1 MPAGPAPSQVSAW
14 SRLMLALVLC
24 ASTLAC
30 LRLPEIHYLKAP
42 VDAEA
47 PVAASPDRLTPPS
60 KAEALLTRRL
70 ARAGIDIQE
79 RTRLEEVATGRPLIP
94 GNKVTLLFDGPQ
106 TMNAMMASIQAA
118 KDTINLETYIFDQ
131 DEIGLKFADLLIRKQ
146 GEGVQVNIMYDCA
159 GTAGTPEAFFTR
171 MRQAG
176 IRLCPFHPLNPLRRL
191 GRWKIN
197 HRDHRKILVV
207 DGTIAFAG
215 GANISGTYLFGS
227 LFHRKAKA
235 VTRLGWRDTHLKIE
249 GPGVSALQLLFVE
262 NWFSQ
267 TGSDLDPK
275 RYCPPLQAAG
285 DTLVRVVGSEP
296 GGDFQIY
303 RAYVLAME
311 QATRS
316 IHLTA
321 AYFVPDAQILHALEK
336 AARRG
341 VEVTLILTS
350 VTDSN
355 LVQRASQS
363 FYQELLDA
371 GVHVFQLKSSIL
383 HAKTAVI
390 DGAWATVGSTNM
402 DMRSFMFNKE
412 VNVIVLGPAFAGEL
426 EKAFQEDLKN
436 SLAVS
441 ADTWKQRSRMDRFKE
456 GTARI
461 LEHWL

>member
-1 MPAGPAPSQVSAW
+1 M
-14 SRLMLALVLC
+14 SRHLLALALC
-24 ASTLAC
+24 LSTLAC
-30 LRLPEIHYLKAP
+30 VRLPDIHYLKTPVHAEVTQDNRPAP
-42 VDAEA
+42 
-47 PVAASPDRLTPPS
+47 PPS
-60 KAEALLTRRL
+60 KAEQVLIRRM
-70 ARAGIDIQE
+70 ARAGVEIKE
-79 RTRLEEVATGRPLIP
+79 RARLEEAATGRPLIA

-106 TMNAMMASIQAA
+106 TMNAMMAAIQGAQ
-118 KDTINLETYIFDQ
+118 DTINLETYIFDQ

-159 GTAGTPEAFFTR
+159 GTAGTPSAFFDR

-176 IRLCPFHPLNPLRRL
+176 IQLCPFHPLNPLKRI

-207 DGTIAFAG
+207 DGTVAFTG
-215 GANISGTYLFGS
+215 GANISGTYQFGS

-235 VTRLGWRDTHLKIE
+235 GTALGWRDTHLRIE
-249 GPGVSALQLLFVE
+249 GPAVAALQLLFVE

-267 TGSDLDPK
+267 TQRGLDPK
-275 RYCPPLQAAG
+275 LYFPPLNPAG
-285 DTLVRVVGSEP
+285 DTLLRVVGSEP

-311 QATRS
+311 EATRS

-321 AYFVPDAQILHALEK
+321 AYFVPDAQILLALEQ

-341 VEVTLILTS
+341 VDVKLILTS
-350 VTDSN
+350 VTDSS
-355 LVQRASQS
+355 LVHRASQS

-371 GVHVFQLKSSIL
+371 GVHVYQLKSSIL

-390 DGAWATVGSTNM
+390 DLAWATVGSTNM

-412 VNVIVLGPAFAGEL
+412 VNVIVLGSPFAAEL
-426 EKAFQEDLKN
+426 ENAFQEDLKN
-436 SLAVS
+436 SVPVTPEA
-441 ADTWKQRSRMDRFKE
+441 WKQRSRLDRLKE

>member
-1 MPAGPAPSQVSAW
+1 MK
-14 SRLMLALVLC
+14 R
-24 ASTLAC
+24 
-30 LRLPEIHYLKAP
+30 
-42 VDAEA
+42 
-47 PVAASPDRLTPPS
+47 
-60 KAEALLTRRL
+60 
-70 ARAGIDIQE
+70 
-79 RTRLEEVATGRPLIP
+79 
-94 GNKVTLLFDGPQ
+94 F
-106 TMNAMMASIQAA
+106 
-118 KDTINLETYIFDQ
+118 
-131 DEIGLKFADLLIRKQ
+131 
-146 GEGVQVNIMYDCA
+146 
-159 GTAGTPEAFFTR
+159 
-171 MRQAG
+171 
-176 IRLCPFHPLNPLRRL
+176 

-207 DGTIAFAG
+207 DGAVAFAG

-235 VTRLGWRDTHLKIE
+235 VTRLGWRDTHLRIE
-249 GPGVSALQLLFVE
+249 GPAVAALQLLFVE

-267 TGSDLDPK
+267 TQDDLDPK
-275 RYCPPLQAAG
+275 RYFPPLAAAG

-311 QATRS
+311 QATKS

-321 AYFVPDAQILHALEK
+321 AYFVPDVQILQALEK

-341 VEVTLILTS
+341 VDVTLILTT

-371 GVHVFQLKSSIL
+371 GVHLYQLKSSIL

-412 VNVIVLGPAFAGEL
+412 VNVIVMGTSFAGEL
-426 EKAFQEDLKN
+426 ENAFQEDLKN
-436 SLAVS
+436 SVAVT
-441 ADTWKQRSRMDRFKE
+441 ADAWSRRPPTDRLKE
-456 GTARI
+456 DAARI
-461 LEHWL
+461 LAHWL